1 MNAPAATL
9 VPIFATPFA
18 AVPLAGAGSLNPA
31 LAAALAARA
40 TADRREPAA
49 PSDPLCYRSR
59 EDLFDEEDETVA
71 ALRREMLAGL
81 CGAVVATTSYT
92 AAEFD
97 RLGIQARARFVI
109 VRPDGC
115 LPATTES
122 LASWCA
128 IYCVAAPP
136 AVSGRADSGVLR
148 LYQTRFGTMFMDASN
163 WNLRAPFA
171 ASHLIWHPVAGHMV
185 AFPASLPYEI
195 ALNRTDRD
203 LLLVVVRARFA
214 NPGQQAMPPW

>member
-31 LAAALAARA
+31 LAELLAARA
-40 TADRREPAA
+40 TEDRRDPTTL
-49 PSDPLCYRSR
+49 PDPLCYRSR
-59 EDLFDEEDETVA
+59 EDLFDEEHETLA

-81 CGAVVATTSYT
+81 CGAVMATTSYT

-115 LPATTES
+115 LPATTAS

-136 AVSGRADSGVLR
+136 AAPARADSGVLR

-163 WNLRAPFA
+163 WNLRAPFS
-171 ASHLIWHPVAGHMV
+171 ASHLIWHPAAGDMV
-185 AFPASLPYEI
+185 AFPASLAYEI
-195 ALNRTDRD
+195 ALNRTDSD
-203 LLLVVVRARFA
+203 LILVIARARFA
-214 NPGQQAMPPW
+214 NPGQQAMPSW